1 MRTNSTKFKIMLI
14 VLMTSISSTAMSATY
29 FACAG
34 APLTLTATVP
44 QGTTANWDI
53 KKDGIQ
59 FGTPGPTAP
68 TSFADPGTYEVI
80 LVSETSAA
88 SGLCPSEPETNTIII
103 LPPLAL
109 TLTAPTN
116 AAYCAANGNANSS
129 DIVVTGAILPTTAVN
144 NLELEYSYS
153 VELTVGGTTTTVV
166 STTVGTVDQAT
177 GKFTLTTVNPGTY
190 VITGSVKYKQLA
202 TNTTSPLLGTT
213 GCVATSIAKQTITVT
228 PAPAKPTIT
237 IAAS

>member
-34 APLTLTATVP
+34 AALSLTAGLP
-44 QGTTANWDI
+44 SGTTANWDI
-53 KKDGIQ
+53 KKDGTQ

-68 TSFADPGTYEVI
+68 TSFADPGTYEI
-80 LVSETSAA
+80 TLVSLTDAG
-88 SGLCPSEPETNTIII
+88 SGLCPSDPETNTIII

-116 AAYCAANGNANSS
+116 AAYCVANGNANSS
-129 DIVVTGAILPTTAVN
+129 DIAVTGATLPSSAGN

-153 VELTVGGTTTTVV
+153 VAATVGGTTTTVAG
-166 STTVGTVDQAT
+166 STVGTIDQAT
-177 GKFTLTTVNPGTY
+177 GKFTLNTTAPGTY
-190 VITGSVKYKQLA
+190 VITGSVKYKQA
-202 TNTTSPLLGTT
+202 ASNTTSPLLGTT
-213 GCVATSIAKQTITVT
+213 GCAATGVAPQTITVT
-228 PAPAKPTIT
+228 PKPVKPTIT
-237 IAAS
+237 IAAG